1 MYHEIKTY
9 PVRHPLLRKNI
20 RFFWE
25 IRAEHM
31 QLNHKLIPQRNINM
45 RFNLGETKQY
55 VHLNGSDFSLEDVW
69 FSGLQDHYL
78 NAHLKLSGKV
88 HIFGICFYPDG
99 FYPFLRIPVAECK
112 NLLPGTCEAGFR
124 LAQSICDRLKDARD
138 TAARLDIL
146 EEELLTLFVNGHDT
160 PEKFRLIFNAL
171 RNSENSFQI
180 TEFCN
185 RNNIGLRK
193 LERMYN
199 KYVGISASTYST
211 LNRFHNSLNL
221 LLRKDY
227 AKLSDLAYDNG
238 YFDQMHFIKVF
249 KRFAGETP
257 KKFLLQK
264 NSILQIGKLE

>member
-1 MYHEIKTY
+1 MDHEIKTY
-9 PVRHPLLRKNI
+9 PVRNPFLRKNV

-25 IRAEHM
+25 IRAEYM

-45 RFNLGETKQY
+45 RFNLGETQQY
-55 VHLNGSDFSLEDVW
+55 LHLDGTECSLEDVW

-99 FYPFLRIPVAECK
+99 FYPFLKIPVSECK
-112 NLLPGTCEAGFR
+112 NLLPGTGEVGLR
-124 LAQSICDRLKDARD
+124 LARSICGRLKEARD
-138 TAARLDIL
+138 TAARLEIL
-146 EEELLTLFVNGHDT
+146 EEELLKLLVNGSDT

-171 RNSENSFQI
+171 RNSENSFQVSR
-180 TEFCN
+180 FCD
-185 RNNIGLRK
+185 RNNMGLRQ
-193 LERMYN
+193 LERMFN
-199 KYVGISASTYST
+199 KYVGISASTYCT

-221 LLRKDY
+221 LLRNDY
-227 AKLSDLAYDNG
+227 VKLSDLAYDNG

-249 KRFAGETP
+249 KRFTGETP